1 VATPA
6 RPGLLVPGAVTER
19 RSAISAEPNEG
30 ISGRPRHFPPLR
42 RDLGWFRTIL
52 GRAASHRPYGGVPSL
67 IGPGTHSPNS
77 RENIW
82 KKPMRNSAPGS

>member
-30 ISGRPRHFPPLR
+30 IADGHDTFRHF
-42 RDLGWFRTIL
+42 
-52 GRAASHRPYGGVPSL
+52 GV
-67 IGPGTHSPNS
+67 I
-77 RENIW
+77 
-82 KKPMRNSAPGS
+82 